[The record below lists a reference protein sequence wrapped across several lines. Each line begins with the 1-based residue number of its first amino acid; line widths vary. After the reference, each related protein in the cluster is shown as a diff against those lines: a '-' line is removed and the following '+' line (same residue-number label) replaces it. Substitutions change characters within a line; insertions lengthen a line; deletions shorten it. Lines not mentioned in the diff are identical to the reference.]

1 MNAQTIEDVRAPGRS
16 AWDDSSQS
24 NMHPISRPTLA
35 PKRDGLAS
43 RSFVGLL
50 LTQFLGVFNDNMF
63 RWFAVPLGKEVID
76 SATALSLGAICFF
89 LPYPLLATP
98 AGYLADRFSKRS
110 VIVGCKAAEVVLMLL
125 GVVAALTGSVT
136 FLFIVVGLMGA
147 QSALFSPSRYGAIA
161 EIVHPER
168 LAKGNGWM
176 GMTMIVSSALGC
188 VAGNGLFALFSHLRS
203 LSADGGWILSVFPG
217 LVPVLPAAIA
227 FVTVAVLGLLT
238 SLMIGQLQPA
248 DPARRYP
255 KNAIADTI
263 HSLKLITGSRA
274 LLRTAL
280 GIAFFW
286 FLASLANINIDSF
299 GTIDLRLTQGN
310 VGPLLAMLVVGVG
323 LGSLLAGLW
332 SGSGVE
338 LGIVPLGATGI
349 CLSAFLLYM
358 TGGSVV
364 PGVAAASQHAFG
376 WSCVWLFLL
385 GISAGL
391 FDIPLEAYLQLRS
404 DARVRGSILAANNFI
419 SYTCM
424 LAAAVLFW
432 LMQKHFGWSASTIF
446 LAAGLGT
453 VPVAIYVVCLIPQ
466 ATVRCIVW
474 IISKQLY
481 RLRVRGLEH
490 LPQTGGALLVA
501 NHVSWLDGVLL
512 LLVSTRPIRML
523 AWSDYVSGWWINWL
537 SKMWAVI
544 PIRNTDGP
552 KALVHSLRVAKEAL
566 VEGDLVC
573 IFAEGGITRNGQ
585 LQPFQ
590 RGLLRIVEG
599 TGCPVIPVY
608 LDELWGS
615 IFSFSGG
622 RFFWKWPRRWPYP
635 ISISFGEPLAD
646 PDNVDQVRQAVQ
658 CLGVESVE
666 ARKDRIL
673 VPQRQAVRQLKKT
686 RFKLKISDS
695 SGRDMTGGKTLAGS
709 LILRH
714 LLQRDVVA
722 ADEKMIGILLPPSAG
737 GVLANLAVSFL
748 PRIAVN
754 LNYTVSNT
762 DLNYCIRQAGI
773 KHVLTSKRFL
783 EKRPYTFECEVV
795 FLEDLLAKV
804 TAAMKAMAAFEA
816 YAVPAFVLERALGLT
831 RLKADDVMTVIFSS
845 GSTGEP
851 KGVMQ
856 THLNI
861 ATNIDAANK
870 LLRFHSGD
878 VLMGVLPFFH
888 SFGYSFPLWLI
899 VTSGPSAVY
908 HFNPVEAKVVG
919 KLCEQYGVTVI
930 AATPTFIKRY
940 LKRCTKEQFR
950 TVNLVITGAE
960 KLPQD
965 LAHDFEE
972 KFGVFPT
979 EGYGT
984 TELSPLGAANIPK
997 SRSPAGSSDGE
1008 RKGTIGRVIPN
1019 ASAKIVDPET
1029 KADLGTD
1036 HEGLLWIK
1044 GPNVMAGYLNQPEKT
1059 AEVIH
1064 DGWYNTGDIGK
1075 IDEDGF
1081 IHVTG
1086 RQSRFSKIAG
1096 EMIPHIRIE
1105 ELITRI
1111 VEDPNDE
1118 EGETRVAVTAVPD
1131 PDKGERLIVLHKP
1144 LSKSPDEI
1152 LKELSKADIPN
1163 LWLPS
1168 ADSFIEVPEIPVLGT
1183 GKLDLRAVK
1192 QLALD
1197 KTAGSPAPPAPA
1209 HQTS

>member
-1 MNAQTIEDVRAPGRS
+1 MDAQTVESVRARRGP
-16 AWDDSSQS
+16 AAAVSSQS
-24 NMHPISRPTLA
+24 TMNANSRPPLNRG
-35 PKRDGLAS
+35 RDGLSS

-63 RWFAVPLGKEVID
+63 RWFAVPLGKEVMD
-76 SATALSLGAICFF
+76 PALALSLGAICFF

-98 AGYLADRFSKRS
+98 AGFLADRFSKRT
-110 VIVGCKAAEVVLMLL
+110 VIVGCKAAEVILMLL
-125 GVVAALTGSVT
+125 GVAAVLTGSVA
-136 FLFIVVGLMGA
+136 FLFAVVALMGA

-161 EIVHPER
+161 EIVPPDK
-168 LAKGNGWM
+168 LAKANGWM
-176 GMTMIVSSALGC
+176 GMVMIVSSAMGC
-188 VAGNGLFALFSHLRS
+188 LAGNALFAHTRSVSPATVILATSPGLFA
-203 LSADGGWILSVFPG
+203 I
-217 LVPVLPAAIA
+217 LPAAAAFLGIA
-227 FVTVAVLGLLT
+227 MLGLCA
-238 SLMIGQLQPA
+238 SLMIGRLRPA
-248 DPARRYP
+248 DPSRIFP
-255 KNAIADTI
+255 KNAITDTV
-263 HSLKLITGSRA
+263 HSLRLVTGSRA

-299 GTIDLRLTQGN
+299 GTIDLSLTQEK

-338 LGIVPLGATGI
+338 LGIVPLGAAGI

-358 TGGSVV
+358 TGDSVV
-364 PGVAAASQHAFG
+364 PGVASATEHAFG

-385 GISAGL
+385 GISSGL
-391 FDIPLEAYLQLRS
+391 FDIPLEAYLQLKS
-404 DARVRGSILAANNFI
+404 DPRVRGSILAANNFI

-424 LAAAVLFW
+424 LAAAGLFW
-432 LMQKHFGWSASTIF
+432 LMQTQFHWSASTIF

-474 IISKQLY
+474 IISKILY
-481 RLRVRGLEH
+481 RVRVRGLAN

-523 AWSDYVSGWWINWL
+523 AWADYVSGWWINWL
-537 SKMWAVI
+537 ARMWGVI
-544 PIRNTDGP
+544 PIRSTDGP
-552 KALVHSLRVAKEAL
+552 KALIQSLRAAKEAL

-622 RFFWKWPRRWPYP
+622 GFFWKLPRRWPYP
-635 ISISFGEPLAD
+635 VSISFGEQLAD
-646 PDNVDQVRQAVQ
+646 PDNVESVRQAVQ
-658 CLGVESVE
+658 CLGVDSVE
-666 ARKDRIL
+666 ARKNRIL

-686 RFKLKISDS
+686 RFRQKIADS
-695 SGRDMTGGKTLAGS
+695 SGTKLTGGKALAGS
-709 LILRH
+709 LVLRH
-714 LLQRDVVA
+714 LLTRDIIGPNEQMV
-722 ADEKMIGILLPPSAG
+722 GILLPPSVG
-737 GVLANLAVSFL
+737 GFVANLAVSFL
-748 PRIAVN
+748 PRVAVN
-754 LNYTVSNT
+754 LNYTLSNA
-762 DLNYCIRQAGI
+762 DVNYCIRAAGI
-773 KHVLTSKRFL
+773 KHVITSKRFL
-783 EKRPYTFECEVV
+783 EKRPFDLDCEVV
-795 FLEDLLAKV
+795 FLEDVLKKV
-804 TAAMKAMAAFEA
+804 TPTMKLVAALKA
-816 YAVPAFVLERALGLT
+816 YLLPAFLLDRLLGLS
-831 RLKADDVMTVIFSS
+831 RLKPDDLMTVIFTS

-861 ATNIDAANK
+861 ATNVAAANQ
-870 LLRFHSGD
+870 LLRFRSDD
-878 VLMGVLPFFH
+878 VLVGVLPFFH

-899 VTSGPSAVY
+899 ASGEPSAVY
-908 HFNPVEAKVVG
+908 HFNPVESKVVG
-919 KLCEQYGVTVI
+919 KLCDEYGVTVI

-984 TELSPLGAANIPK
+984 TELSPLGACNIPK
-997 SRSPAGSSDGE
+997 SRSPAGTSDGE

-1029 KADLGTD
+1029 RADVGTNQ
-1036 HEGLLWIK
+1036 EGLLWIK
-1044 GPNVMAGYLNQPEKT
+1044 GPNVMMGYLNQPAKT

-1081 IHVTG
+1081 IHITG
-1086 RQSRFSKIAG
+1086 RQSRFSKVAG
-1096 EMIPHIRIE
+1096 EMIPHIRVE
-1105 ELITRI
+1105 ELLARI

-1118 EGETRVAVTAVPD
+1118 EGEVRIAVTAVPD
-1131 PDKGERLIVLHKP
+1131 ADKGERLIVLHKP
-1144 LSKSPDEI
+1144 LTKTPDEI
-1152 LKELSKADIPN
+1152 LKQLSKSDIPN

-1183 GKLDLRAVK
+1183 GKLDLRALK
-1192 QLALD
+1192 QLALE
-1197 KTAGSPAPPAPA
+1197 KTAANSIHPTPA
-1209 HQTS
+1209 HQPS

>member
-1 MNAQTIEDVRAPGRS
+1 
-16 AWDDSSQS
+16 
-24 NMHPISRPTLA
+24 MHATSPPSLT
-35 PKRDGLAS
+35 PKRNGLS
-43 RSFVGLL
+43 SSSFLGLL
-50 LTQFLGVFNDNMF
+50 LTQFLGILNDNMF

-76 SATALSLGAICFF
+76 PGHPAVALSLGAICFF

-98 AGYLADRFSKRS
+98 AGFLADRFSKRS

-125 GVVAALTGSVT
+125 GVAAVLTGSVT
-136 FLFIVVGLMGA
+136 FLFVVVALMGA

-161 EIVHPER
+161 EILPPQK
-168 LAKGNGWM
+168 LTKGNGWM
-176 GMTMIVSSALGC
+176 GMVMIVSSALGC
-188 VAGNGLFALFSHLRS
+188 VAGNALFAYTRS
-203 LSADGGWILSVFPG
+203 MIPAGAVLAKAPG
-217 LVPVLPAAIA
+217 LYAILPAAIA
-227 FVTVAVLGLLT
+227 FVGVAILGLGA
-238 SLMIGQLQPA
+238 SLMIGRLRPA
-248 DPARRYP
+248 DASRIYP
-255 KNAIADTI
+255 KNAVADTI
-263 HSLKLITGSRA
+263 HSLRLVTGSRA

-299 GTIDLRLTQGN
+299 GTIDLSLTQDK

-338 LGIVPLGATGI
+338 LGMVPLGAAGI

-358 TGGSVV
+358 TGDSVV
-364 PGVAAASQHAFG
+364 PGVAAATQHAFG

-391 FDIPLEAYLQLRS
+391 FDIPLEAYLQLKS
-404 DARVRGSILAANNFI
+404 DPRVRGSILAANNFI

-424 LAAAVLFW
+424 LVAAVLFW
-432 LMQKHFGWSASTIF
+432 LMQTKLHWTASTIF

-474 IISKQLY
+474 IISKLLY
-481 RLRVRGLEH
+481 RLRVRGLQN
-490 LPQTGGALLVA
+490 LPLTGGALLVA

-523 AWSDYVSGWWINWL
+523 AWADYVNGWWINWL
-537 SKMWAVI
+537 STMWDVI
-544 PIRNTDGP
+544 PIRSTDGP
-552 KALVHSLRVAKEAL
+552 KALIRSLHVAKDAL

-635 ISISFGEPLAD
+635 VSISFGKPLSD

-666 ARKDRIL
+666 ARKNRIL
-673 VPQRQAVRQLKKT
+673 VPQRQAVRQLKKS
-686 RFKLKISDS
+686 RFRLKISDS
-695 SGRDMTGGKTLAGS
+695 SGRDLTGGETLAGS
-709 LILRH
+709 LILRQ
-714 LLQRDVVA
+714 LLKRGVVGP
-722 ADEKMIGILLPPSAG
+722 DERMVGILLPPSAG

-748 PRIAVN
+748 PRVAVN
-754 LNYTVSNT
+754 LNYTLANADV
-762 DLNYCIRQAGI
+762 NYCIRAAGI

-783 EKRPYTFECEVV
+783 EKRPFNLDCEVV

-804 TAAMKAMAAFEA
+804 SRGMKLAAAFEA
-816 YAVPAFVLERALGLT
+816 YVVPAFILDRLLGLN
-831 RLKADDVMTVIFSS
+831 RLKPDDLITVIFTS

-856 THLNI
+856 TNFNI
-861 ATNIDAANK
+861 ATNLAAANQ
-870 LLRFHSGD
+870 LLHFRSDD
-878 VLMGVLPFFH
+878 VLMGILPFFH
-888 SFGYSFPLWLI
+888 SFGYTFPLWLI
-899 VTSGPSAVY
+899 ASGEPSAVY
-908 HFNPVEAKVVG
+908 HFNPVESKVVG
-919 KLCEQYGVTVI
+919 KLCEEYGVTVI

-984 TELSPLGAANIPK
+984 TELSPLGACNVPK
-997 SRSPAGSSDGE
+997 SRSAGGISDAE
-1008 RKGTIGRVIPN
+1008 RKGTIGRAIPN
-1019 ASAKIVDPET
+1019 TSAKVVDPET
-1029 KADLGTD
+1029 KVDLNTNQ
-1036 HEGLLWIK
+1036 EGLLWIK
-1044 GPNVMAGYLNQPEKT
+1044 GPNVMAGYLDQPAKT
-1059 AEVIH
+1059 AEAIH
-1064 DGWYNTGDIGK
+1064 DGWYNTGDIAK
-1075 IDEDGF
+1075 IDDDGF
-1081 IHVTG
+1081 IHITG

-1096 EMIPHIRIE
+1096 EMVPHIRLE
-1105 ELITRI
+1105 ELLTRI

-1118 EGETRVAVTAVPD
+1118 EGEVRIAVTAVPD

-1152 LKELSKADIPN
+1152 LKQLAGADIPN

-1192 QLALD
+1192 QLALE
-1197 KTAGSPAPPAPA
+1197 KTANNPAQPAPA
-1209 HQTS
+1209 HQPS

>member
-1 MNAQTIEDVRAPGRS
+1 MSTQTVESVRSPGHRNP
-16 AWDDSSQS
+16 DDSSPA
-24 NMHPISRPTLA
+24 NMHSTKRPTLA
-35 PKRDGLAS
+35 AKRDDGLSS
-43 RSFVGLL
+43 RSFIALL
-50 LTQFLGVFNDNMF
+50 LTQFFGVFNDNMF
-63 RWFAVPLGKEVID
+63 RWLAVPLGKEVID
-76 SATALSLGAICFF
+76 PTLALSLGAICFF
-89 LPYPLLATP
+89 LPYLPLASP

-110 VIVGCKAAEVVLMLL
+110 VIVWCKVAEVLLMLL
-125 GVVAALTGSVT
+125 GIIAVLSGNVT
-136 FLFIVVGLMGA
+136 FLFVVVGLMGA

-176 GMTMIVSSALGC
+176 GMIMIVSSAMGC
-188 VAGNGLFALFSHLRS
+188 VAGNELYAGLRHAIPKDVVVISHLGFAL
-203 LSADGGWILSVFPG
+203 I
-217 LVPVLPAAIA
+217 LPAAIA
-227 FVTVAVLGLLT
+227 LLSVAALGLAA
-238 SLMIGQLQPA
+238 SLMIRPLAAA
-248 DPARRYP
+248 DPSRRYP
-255 KNAIADTI
+255 KNAVAETVNN
-263 HSLKLITGSRA
+263 LRLITGSRA
-274 LLRTAL
+274 LLRTSL

-299 GTIDLRLTQGN
+299 GTVDLRLTQDK

-338 LGIVPLGATGI
+338 LGIVPLGAAGI
-349 CLSAFLLYM
+349 CLSAFLLYV
-358 TGGSVV
+358 TGDSVV
-364 PGVAAASQHAFG
+364 PGLVEASQQAFG

-404 DARVRGSILAANNFI
+404 DDRVRGSILAANNFI

-424 LAAAVLFW
+424 LASAGLFW
-432 LMQKHFGWSASTIF
+432 LMQKKFGWSASTIF

-474 IISKQLY
+474 IISKIFY
-481 RLRVRGLEH
+481 RVRVRGLEN
-490 LPQTGGALLVA
+490 LPQKGGALLVA
-501 NHVSWLDGVLL
+501 NHVSWLDGILL
-512 LLVSTRPIRML
+512 LLVATRPIRML
-523 AWSDYVSGWWINWL
+523 AWSDYVTGWWINWL

-552 KALVHSLRVAKEAL
+552 KALVQSLRAAKEAIA
-566 VEGDLVC
+566 EGDLVC
-573 IFAEGGITRNGQ
+573 IFAEGGITRDGG

-590 RGLLRIVEG
+590 RGLMRIVDG
-599 TGCPVIPVY
+599 TDCPVIPVY

-622 RFFWKWPRRWPYP
+622 RFFWKWPRKWPYP
-635 ISISFGEPLAD
+635 ISISFGEPLSD
-646 PDNVDQVRQAVQ
+646 PDNIDQVRQAVQ

-673 VPQRQAVRQLKKT
+673 VPQRQALRQLKKT

-714 LLQRDVVA
+714 LLQRDVVKP
-722 ADEKMIGILLPPSAG
+722 DEKMIGILLPPSAG
-737 GVLANLAVSFL
+737 GVLANLAVSLL

-754 LNYTVSNT
+754 LNYTLSNE
-762 DLNYCIRQAGI
+762 DVNFCIHEAGI

-783 EKRPYTFECEVV
+783 EKRPFDLDCEIVY
-795 FLEDLLAKV
+795 LEDILAKV
-804 TAAMKAMAAFEA
+804 TPVMKFMAAVEA

-831 RLKADDVMTVIFSS
+831 RIQPDDVITVIFSS
-845 GSTGEP
+845 GSTGKP

-861 ATNIDAANK
+861 AANIEAANRR
-870 LLRFHSGD
+870 LRFRSDD
-878 VLMGVLPFFH
+878 VLMGILPFFH

-899 VTSGPSAVY
+899 LTSGPSAVY
-908 HFNPVEAKVVG
+908 HFNPVESKVIG
-919 KLCEQYGVTVI
+919 QLSEKYGVTVI

-965 LAHDFEE
+965 LAHEFEE

-984 TELSPLGAANIPK
+984 TELCPLGACNIPK
-997 SRSPAGSSDGE
+997 SRSLTGTSDGE
-1008 RKGTIGRVIPN
+1008 RRGTIGRVIPN
-1019 ASAKIVDPET
+1019 ASAKIVDPDT
-1029 KADLGTD
+1029 KADLGTNQ
-1036 HEGLLWIK
+1036 EGLVWIK
-1044 GPNVMAGYLNQPEKT
+1044 GPIVMKGYLNHPEKT
-1059 AEVIH
+1059 AEVIK

-1081 IHVTG
+1081 IHITG

-1096 EMIPHIRIE
+1096 EMVPHIRVE
-1105 ELITRI
+1105 ELLTRI

-1118 EGETRVAVTAVPD
+1118 EGEVRVAVTAVPD
-1131 PDKGERLIVLHKP
+1131 AEKGERLIVLHKP
-1144 LSKSPDEI
+1144 LPKSVDEI
-1152 LKELSKADIPN
+1152 VKELSKLGIPN

-1168 ADSFIEVPEIPVLGT
+1168 SDSFIEVPEIPVLGT

-1192 QLALD
+1192 QMALE
-1197 KTAGSPAPPAPA
+1197 KTANVPASPTPA
-1209 HQTS
+1209 HQAT